1 VQVTADKLAQDLLAL
16 WMHMMRGG
24 VSRSIALLDGLGLG
38 LHQIKTLDTLHAR
51 GEDPTVNEL
60 AELLGLSLPGTS
72 RNVDGLIRAGLVERR
87 EDERDRR
94 MKRLRLT
101 DAGRDAIERVNAA
114 RLEGLEAFTDSLP
127 PEQRDAL
134 AAALGPIVK
143 GLA

>member
-1 VQVTADKLAQDLLAL
+1 VQATADKLAEDLLTL

-38 LHQIKTLDTLHAR
+38 LHQIKTLDTLHGR
-51 GEDPTVNEL
+51 GDDPTVNEL
-60 AELLGLSLPGTS
+60 AEMLGLSLPGTS

-94 MKRLRLT
+94 AKRLRLT

-114 RLEGLEAFTDSLP
+114 RLEGLEAFTASLP

-143 GLA
+143 GLT